1 MYSIFRRNF
10 DKYIL
15 SIIFFTIF
23 FSATCK
29 LSAEEILNL
38 QEFKTAVPTQKSGKF
53 LSPFANPNYGEPAKI
68 RVGFLLKSI
77 SSYSIKEAK
86 FNADFYISYT
96 SDKPMP
102 LNIMPRMTNGY
113 IEENEHI
120 ILISNL
126 PTFKLW
132 KIHGT
137 FYSNPDLRNYPFDT
151 QELRIE
157 IEEDDAGIDQIN
169 FIADPKRTNMD
180 VDFFMPGWE
189 VNYLESRT
197 VRHYYPDRFDN
208 DDLYYPRYVFHLG
221 IKRYASNA
229 LFTVYFPA
237 FVIMFVSLSGI
248 WLNKKHLDT
257 RINSSAPMLASAV
270 LFHYTI
276 VQGLPPTA
284 YLTGA
289 DKIMIAVYCG
299 LMINLIATWC
309 FFFIDE
315 KYHNRIYML
324 GKYLVPP
331 LNILL
336 FLLGALL

>member
-1 MYSIFRRNF
+1 MHSILKKKINNY
-10 DKYIL
+10 KIL
-15 SIIFFTIF
+15 KIILISSLLV
-23 FSATCK
+23 FSN

-38 QEFKTAVPTQKSGKF
+38 PNIQIGVPIQNSGRF
-53 LSPFANPNYGEPAKI
+53 LSPFANPNYGEPAKV

-77 SSYSIKEAK
+77 SSYSIKDAK

-102 LNIMPRMTNGY
+102 SNIMPHLTNGY
-113 IEENEHI
+113 IEDNEHI
-120 ILISNL
+120 TIISNL

-137 FYSNPDLRNYPFDT
+137 FYSNPDLRKYPFDT
-151 QELRIE
+151 QELSIE
-157 IEEDDAGIDQIN
+157 IEEDDAGIDQII

-208 DDLYYPRYVFHLG
+208 DDLYYPRYIFHLG

-299 LMINLIATWC
+299 LMLNLMATWS

-315 KYHNRIYML
+315 KYHNRIYIL
-324 GKYLVPP
+324 GKYLAPP
-331 LNILL
+331 LNIIL

>member
-1 MYSIFRRNF
+1 MLCISKRSNYVFYLLIFLIYSFPFFRLVCE
-10 DKYIL
+10 DTPVISDLKSSGVPIHKAGKY
-15 SIIFFTIF
+15 
-23 FSATCK
+23 
-29 LSAEEILNL
+29 
-38 QEFKTAVPTQKSGKF
+38 
-53 LSPFANPNYGEPAKI
+53 LSPFANPDYGEPAKV

-86 FNADFYISYT
+86 FFADFYISYT

-102 LNIMPRMTNGY
+102 PNIVPHVTNGY
-113 IEENEHI
+113 IEDDEHVKI
-120 ILISNL
+120 IADQ

-132 KIHGT
+132 KIHAT
-137 FYSNPDLRNYPFDT
+137 FYSNPDLRQYPFDT
-151 QELRIE
+151 QELEIE
-157 IEEDDAGIDQIN
+157 IEEDDAGIDQII
-169 FIADPKRTNMD
+169 FIADPKNTNMD

-197 VRHYYPDRFDN
+197 IRHYYPDRFDN
-208 DDLYYPRYVFHLG
+208 DDLYYPRYIFRLG

-248 WLNKKHLDT
+248 WLDKAHLDT
-257 RINSSAPMLASAV
+257 RINSSAPMLAAAV

-276 VQGLPPTA
+276 VQELPPTA

-299 LMINLIATWC
+299 LMLNLLATWC
-309 FFFIDE
+309 FFFFDE
-315 KYHNRIYML
+315 KYHYRIYIL
-324 GKYLVPP
+324 GKYTVPP
-331 LNILL
+331 LNAIL